1 LAKVRNFKD
10 GTLEVAGMEE
20 IKGKI
25 SERNTINNRNS
36 IVTHVD
42 LTMVKTMATIIE
54 TIMIKDQIEEDRVS
68 IEERNLINLG
78 MT

>member
-1 LAKVRNFKD
+1 MRNFKD

>member
-1 LAKVRNFKD
+1 
-10 GTLEVAGMEE
+10 MEE